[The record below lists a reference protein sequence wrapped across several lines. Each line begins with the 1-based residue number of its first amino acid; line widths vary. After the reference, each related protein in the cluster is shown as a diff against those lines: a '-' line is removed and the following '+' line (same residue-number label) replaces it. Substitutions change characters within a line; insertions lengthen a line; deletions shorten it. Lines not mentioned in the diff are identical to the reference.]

1 MSLYFLALD
10 CFPRY
15 MEAPQSREFVYALQQ
30 REVNGEQLPIRTV
43 SVGLVRSAKM
53 HWFLTELL
61 QSSTPRFQLQAG
73 ELFRQALS
81 PVALP
86 RGTPKIPEKSRKLF
100 LFFMLSRAIGYHPG
114 VGWGYG

>member
-43 SVGLVRSAKM
+43 SVGLVSLQNTLIHDRQPAIIRHRDSSFKQVDC
-53 HWFLTELL
+53 FDECLL
-61 QSSTPRFQLQAG
+61 
-73 ELFRQALS
+73 
-81 PVALP
+81 PVALRRLLAP
-86 RGTPKIPEKSRKLF
+86 QKYQIMIGKVFCFFFRVYPERL
-100 LFFMLSRAIGYHPG
+100 G
-114 VGWGYG
+114 VGWG